1 MHSYYWLADACIQN
15 DMPFY
20 LGHAYYMKSIHGG
33 KTKND
38 KIDSKKIADLLRS
51 NQFPVGY
58 VYPKELRSTRD
69 LLRRRIRFMKIR
81 AEAYSHTQTIFRQLC
96 INISPKDLKNK
107 TERRSLIDRVDDQKI
122 CRVFHETINQRT
134 LGWGCQTGIVIIIIH
149 TTFV

>member
-1 MHSYYWLADACIQN
+1 MILLRRNISELSVGVESMHSYYWLADACIQN

-58 VYPKELRSTRD
+58 VYPKELRST
-69 LLRRRIRFMKIR
+69 
-81 AEAYSHTQTIFRQLC
+81 
-96 INISPKDLKNK
+96 
-107 TERRSLIDRVDDQKI
+107 
-122 CRVFHETINQRT
+122 
-134 LGWGCQTGIVIIIIH
+134 
-149 TTFV
+149 